1 MAAQERNVQEASAER
16 NGPLVF
22 TGCLAIILVIFVID
36 LNRTPDMMMGFF
48 YVIPVIIGFWSP
60 RRRAIDLIALIASI
74 ASITALFLAPSGVPP
89 YMVFN
94 RPFSIIL
101 IWVSAMIGDL
111 RWQTENAL
119 RQANE
124 ALKLSESMS
133 RAIMDTATDPI
144 FIKDRESRLRMA
156 NPATFKVIGKPEDE
170 VLGRSDQEF
179 YDDPAIGSQIVE
191 TDRRIMETGVGEEVE
206 EKVQTAEGVRTFL
219 SSKVPHRDS
228 SGKIIGLIGMAHDIT
243 DRKRAE
249 RELEETKARLE
260 AIISQMPLGF
270 TVIEPPDGRVV
281 YRNKEVRAL
290 FRNELLP
297 DEGEDYEKWQVF
309 HMDGSPVMPE
319 ERMVDRSLREG
330 IVIRDQVQMI
340 IRGDGSCGYLS
351 TTSAPVRDKEGRI
364 VAAIAMNI
372 DVTDKILA
380 ERELKKERER
390 LQQVIESVPVAI
402 MLSDKEGNI
411 ELLNQKVSEIWAGA
425 APKAYD
431 MADFELHAGFLP
443 GTDVPVEPEEWPLTK
458 VLLTGEPVF
467 DEEYDIQRSDGTR
480 GTVIASAIPMKDDN
494 GALLGSL
501 MALTDMSKQRATE
514 RELARSNLELQQFA
528 YVVSHDLREP
538 LRMVVSYLG
547 LLEQRYGDKLE
558 KGAREYMD
566 FAVNGGTRMQ
576 QLIDDLLAYSRV
588 NASSKPKEPT
598 DLEKVLAR
606 TLTNLDA
613 AVTESGAIITH
624 EPLPMV
630 RADESQM
637 VQLFQNLIGNSIKYR
652 GERPPEVHITPK
664 RTGKEW
670 TFSVKDNGIGIEPEY
685 HQRIFE
691 MFQRLHSSERYEGTG
706 IGLAI
711 AKRIVEKHG
720 GRIWVESEA
729 GKGATF
735 IFTLLA

>member
-1 MAAQERNVQEASAER
+1 MQEAPAER
-16 NGPLVF
+16 NGLLVF
-22 TGCLAIILVIFVID
+22 TGCLGMILVIFLID
-36 LNRTPDMMMGFF
+36 LSRTPDMMMGFF
-48 YVIPVIIGFWSP
+48 YIIPVIIGFWSTW
-60 RRRAIDLIALIASI
+60 RRAIYSIALIASI
-74 ASITALFLAPSGVPP
+74 ASIIALFLAPSGIPP
-89 YMVFN
+89 YMIFN

-101 IWVSAMIGDL
+101 IWVSAIIGDL

-124 ALKLSESMS
+124 ALKLSESRS

-144 FIKDRESRLRMA
+144 FIKDRESRLQMA

-191 TDRRIMETGVGEEVE
+191 NDRRIMEAGVGEEVE
-206 EKVQTAEGVRTFL
+206 EKVQTPEGVRTFL
-219 SSKVPHRDS
+219 SSKVPYRDS
-228 SGKIIGLIGMAHDIT
+228 SGKIIGIIGMAHDIT

-260 AIISQMPLGF
+260 AIISQMPVGF

-290 FRNELLP
+290 LRNQLGP
-297 DEGEDYEKWQVF
+297 GQSEDYERLQMF
-309 HMDGSPVMPE
+309 HLDGSPVMPE
-319 ERMVDRSLREG
+319 ERLIDRSLKEG
-330 IVIRDQVQMI
+330 IVIRDRVQMI
-340 IRGDGSCGYLS
+340 IRGDGSDGYLN
-351 TTSAPVRDKEGRI
+351 TTSAPVRDKEGKI

-372 DVTDKILA
+372 DVTDRILA

-390 LQQVIESVPVAI
+390 LQQVIESLPVAI
-402 MLSDKEGNI
+402 VLSDKEGNI
-411 ELLNQKVSEIWAGA
+411 ELLNQKVSEIWAGT

-431 MADFELHAGFLP
+431 MEDFEPHAGYLP
-443 GTDVPVEPEEWPLTK
+443 GTDVPIKPEEWPLTK

-467 DEEYDIQRSDGTR
+467 AEEYDIQRLDGTR
-480 GTVIASAIPMKDDN
+480 GTVIVSAIPMKDNN

-501 MALTDMSKQRATE
+501 MALTDISKQRATE

-547 LLEQRYGDKLE
+547 LMEQRYGEKLE

-588 NASSKPKEPT
+588 NVSSKPKEPT
-598 DLEKVLAR
+598 DLEKVLTR
-606 TLTNLDA
+606 TLTNLGA
-613 AVTESGAIITH
+613 ALTESGAVITH

-652 GERPPEVHITPK
+652 GERPPEIQITSK

-670 TFSVKDNGIGIEPEY
+670 TFSIKDNGIGIEPEY

-711 AKRIVEKHG
+711 AKRIVEHHG